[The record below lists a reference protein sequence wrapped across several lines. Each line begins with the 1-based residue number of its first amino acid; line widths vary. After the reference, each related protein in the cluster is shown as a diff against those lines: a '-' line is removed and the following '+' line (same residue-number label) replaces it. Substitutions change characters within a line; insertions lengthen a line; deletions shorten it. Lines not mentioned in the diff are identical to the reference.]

1 MIIQAA
7 VSNIAGSAPANEI
20 RTGSSMSEERGD
32 FRLDVGEHNDNL
44 SPPPEIQSYES
55 VEATVLPL
63 PTDIAID
70 DASAEKPEA
79 SKEEQK
85 SADGSEASGNELLPD
100 ALPVVTSIP
109 EPAVLVQLN
118 RSGSALENRSWLTRD
133 QQESAKRD
141 VVLVQPGDTAATSR
155 LRSSLLQTHV
165 FSTSTTES
173 PAAPRRVETAS
184 LLNVVSQQA
193 IRGYQPDTS
202 VQSRSDTQSNTDVPQ
217 DSLITRA
224 AGMVPGLQ
232 KPVEY
237 QWAPVKLSDPMAQW
251 GQQMVD
257 ALKDKIE
264 FQVNQSVK
272 QAHIRLD
279 PPDLG
284 RLELNV
290 RMEGDRLSV
299 QLNVSNPVIRESL
312 IQSMEKLRTAL
323 MPHHPGGVDV
333 NVGGQG
339 HGSGE
344 RQGRNDQDRILSA
357 RVGEVSSSEETPNL
371 HGWLNTLV

>member
-7 VSNIAGSAPANEI
+7 VSNKAGAAPAKEI
-20 RTGSSMSEERGD
+20 STGSSTSEERGD
-32 FRLDVGEHNDNL
+32 FRLDVDEKSDKL
-44 SPPPEIQSYES
+44 SPPSEMQSYES
-55 VEATVLPL
+55 VEATALPL
-63 PTDIAID
+63 PIDITTDD
-70 DASAEKPEA
+70 TSAEKPDA

-85 SADGSEASGNELLPD
+85 PADGSETFGNKSLPD
-100 ALPVVTSIP
+100 VLPVVISIP

-118 RSGSALENRSWLTRD
+118 RSGTILENRSWLTRD
-133 QQESAKRD
+133 QQESGKRD
-141 VVLVQPGDTAATSR
+141 VVMVQSGDAAATSR

-165 FSTSTTES
+165 LSTSTAES
-173 PAAPRRVETAS
+173 PAVTRRVETAS

-193 IRGYQPDTS
+193 IRGYQPETR
-202 VQSRSDTQSNTDVPQ
+202 VQSNSDTQSNTDVQQ

-224 AGMVPGLQ
+224 TSMAPGLQ
-232 KPVEY
+232 KPLEY

-344 RQGRNDQDRILSA
+344 HQGRNDQDRILSA
-357 RVGEVSSSEETPNL
+357 KVGEVSSSEETPNL